1 MTFHLHDET
10 YRYCSRCG
18 NQLKPKIIKRGEPS
32 RPTCNQCGYVVYLD
46 PKVVV
51 GTIISNKQQEIALV
65 RRAIEPGYG
74 MWVFPGGYVDRGEKL
89 QEAAIR
95 EAREEANLQ
104 IRIETL
110 INLYS
115 YDGNDAIVIVYA
127 ATVVRGYLSP
137 KDESLDAA
145 WFRISNIPWSKLAFP
160 STREA
165 LRDYVNSP

>member
-1 MTFHLHDET
+1 MGI
-10 YRYCSRCG
+10 SREDMSIRE
-18 NQLKPKIIKRGEPS
+18 K
-32 RPTCNQCGYVVYLD
+32 
-46 PKVVV
+46 
-51 GTIISNKQQEIALV
+51 
-65 RRAIEPGYG
+65 
-74 MWVFPGGYVDRGEKL
+74 KL

-104 IRIETL
+104 IRIEEL

-127 ATVVRGYLSP
+127 TTVVRGYLSP

-145 WFRISNIPWSKLAFP
+145 WFHISNIPWPKLAFP

-165 LRDYVNSP
+165 LRDYVNSV